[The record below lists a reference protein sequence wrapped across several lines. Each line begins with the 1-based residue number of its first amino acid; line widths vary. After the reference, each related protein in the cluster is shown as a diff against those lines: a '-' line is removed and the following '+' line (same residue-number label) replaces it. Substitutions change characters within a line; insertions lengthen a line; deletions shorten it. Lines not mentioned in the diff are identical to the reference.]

1 MEALLL
7 KIPVQ
12 YILDQFPPL
21 ERSLLIFKFQ
31 ISLQSMPSLLA
42 LDPPIKISISP
53 PPGLLPSIYVG
64 TDKGS
69 PLIYLNQRR
78 EIYNLLSVFALN
90 KLSSTWVLYVIRIEL
105 FVLRIGQ

>member
-1 MEALLL
+1 
-7 KIPVQ
+7 
-12 YILDQFPPL
+12 
-21 ERSLLIFKFQ
+21 
-31 ISLQSMPSLLA
+31 MPSLLA
-42 LDPPIKISISP
+42 LDPPIKISIP
-53 PPGLLPSIYVG
+53 PLPGLLPSIYVG

-69 PLIYLNQRR
+69 TLIYLNQRR

>member
-42 LDPPIKISISP
+42 LDPPIKISIP
-53 PPGLLPSIYVG
+53 PLPGLLPSIYVG

-90 KLSSTWVLYVIRIEL
+90 KLSSTWVFLHYLKTLYAIR
-105 FVLRIGQ
+105 